1 MCQHN
6 LPCSIVLPT
15 ACFPE
20 GPSPHFTFC
29 SFWRR
34 RPRLEAVNG
43 DNHIQ
48 NFHLGMYIVGY
59 TFGNHVLR
67 LRSRVVLKLNFRPYI
82 RRYTSPNEKFEYS
95 YPLINLTNEPAHE
108 CLVKHRSSRDD
119 THATCEECHVKIKVV
134 DLECSC
140 EGFIT

>member
-34 RPRLEAVNG
+34 RPRLEAVTPSGLGG
-43 DNHIQ
+43 DSVI
-48 NFHLGMYIVGY
+48 
-59 TFGNHVLR
+59 
-67 LRSRVVLKLNFRPYI
+67 
-82 RRYTSPNEKFEYS
+82 
-95 YPLINLTNEPAHE
+95 
-108 CLVKHRSSRDD
+108 
-119 THATCEECHVKIKVV
+119 V
-134 DLECSC
+134 DLLLIVAPIVC
-140 EGFIT
+140 ESSVFGRCFVIQYFGSA